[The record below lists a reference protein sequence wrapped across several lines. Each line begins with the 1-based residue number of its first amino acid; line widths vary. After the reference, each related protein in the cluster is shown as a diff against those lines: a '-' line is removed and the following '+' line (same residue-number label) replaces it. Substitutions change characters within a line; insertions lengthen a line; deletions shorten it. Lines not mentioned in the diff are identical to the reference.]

1 MEAAESSADS
11 EEAFSRVRRIVC
23 RGVVIVAMESRH
35 QVEKHGTKQHI
46 RINKAIRIRS
56 PKRRFD
62 HSPPPSQELN
72 QSLKEKEGSCRA
84 LIWVFI
90 SFISHVTFL

>member
-11 EEAFSRVRRIVC
+11 DEASSRATRIVC
-23 RGVVIVAMESRH
+23 CGVVIVAMESRH

-56 PKRRFD
+56 PKRRFG
-62 HSPPPSQELN
+62 HSPPSKQEL
-72 QSLKEKEGSCRA
+72 SDKEG
-84 LIWVFI
+84 F
-90 SFISHVTFL
+90 VT

>member
-11 EEAFSRVRRIVC
+11 DEASSRAIRIVC

-35 QVEKHGTKQHI
+35 QVEKDGTKQHI
-46 RINKAIRIRS
+46 KVNKAIRIRS
-56 PKRRFD
+56 PKRRFG

-72 QSLKEKEGSCRA
+72 QSLKEREGPCRA
-84 LIWVFI
+84 LIWAFI
-90 SFISHVTFL
+90 SLISPVILL